1 MANRI
6 EYTLLVNDAGKV
18 KVEGITKSFVRLD
31 TAINKVNAD
40 LKTQAAN
47 FQGTSKNADE
57 MRDKT
62 GLAGAALVELSRTIS
77 DSNYGFRAMANNI
90 SQLSTL
96 MITLFATSG
105 GVINGF
111 GLSFKK
117 AFLGPLGLIVLFNV
131 FIALLKSLSYKAK
144 KKPQRKKVLYL
155 CWAKLLVTW
164 GLT

>member
-77 DSNYGFRAMANNI
+77 PTTDSELW
-90 SQLSTL
+90 QT
-96 MITLFATSG
+96 T
-105 GVINGF
+105 
-111 GLSFKK
+111 
-117 AFLGPLGLIVLFNV
+117 
-131 FIALLKSLSYKAK
+131 
-144 KKPQRKKVLYL
+144 
-155 CWAKLLVTW
+155 
-164 GLT
+164 